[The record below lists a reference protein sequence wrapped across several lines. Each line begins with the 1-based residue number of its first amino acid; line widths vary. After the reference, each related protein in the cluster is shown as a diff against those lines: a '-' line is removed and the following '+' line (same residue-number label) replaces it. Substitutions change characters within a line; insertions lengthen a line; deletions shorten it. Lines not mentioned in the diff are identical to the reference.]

1 MLIKINKRIINN
13 RKKCRR
19 AVSKF
24 KTKKDNGQV
33 GELGSKSRSRLKKT
47 KTKINPGS
55 VPN

>member
-1 MLIKINKRIINN
+1 MINN

-19 AVSKF
+19 AVLKTKF
-24 KTKKDNGQV
+24 KTKKDNGPV

-55 VPN
+55 TPNQEKYQD